1 MRTTFVLACLA
12 GACLVEAHIFTPLQE
27 AWDAFPVTR
36 DDARKK
42 YNKSG
47 YRAFK
52 TSPQHQQAVA
62 EAHVSVRAQ
71 RERLGL
77 APIGY
82 AGGVAAGAESIRKS
96 YEDMTGF
103 TAMILGVAMGLQYNS
118 AGGPNKCFNAI
129 EGALTAS
136 SNFFWV
142 LARIY
147 MPWYVPEAQLVIQDN
162 VALLGGFYTDCDVN
176 KFFDSMTTLFS
187 EEGASAL
194 GARGGTAYMFEY
206 KRYQEKK
213 ADPRASTFVKG
224 EAFGKLFGAVTNYH
238 I

>member
-1 MRTTFVLACLA
+1 MMTAFVLACVASVTL
-12 GACLVEAHIFTPLQE
+12 GHLFTPLQE
-27 AWDAFPVTR
+27 AWDAFPVTK
-36 DDARKK
+36 DQARKK

-47 YRAFK
+47 YKAFK
-52 TSPQHQQAVA
+52 TSPEHQQAVA

-77 APIGY
+77 APIGM
-82 AGGVAAGAESIRKS
+82 AGVVAAGRGDNIRKS

-103 TAMILGVAMGLQYNS
+103 TAGILGMAMGLQYNS
-118 AGGPNKCFNAI
+118 AAGPNKCFNAI

-147 MPWYVPEAQLVIQDN
+147 MPWYVPEAQLVVQDN
-162 VALLGGFYTDCDVN
+162 IALLGGFYTDCDVN

-187 EEGASAL
+187 EEGLSSL
-194 GARGGTAYMFEY
+194 GARGATASQFEY
-206 KRYQEKK
+206 KRYQK
-213 ADPRASTFVKG
+213 AKEDPRGSTFTRG
-224 EAFGKLFGAVTNYH
+224 ESFGKLFGAITNYH